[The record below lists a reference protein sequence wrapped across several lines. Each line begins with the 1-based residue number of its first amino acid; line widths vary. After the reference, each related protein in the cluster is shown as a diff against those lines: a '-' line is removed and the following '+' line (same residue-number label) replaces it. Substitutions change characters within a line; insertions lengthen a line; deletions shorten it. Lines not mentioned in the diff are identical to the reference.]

1 MSSLKY
7 IHFNK
12 SPQNTITI
20 GFVLLVF
27 SLVFSKAHAQNKQV
41 VQVKAFTEDLSPYPD
56 LSISINKRAFV
67 DLNNKGVVFVNLS
80 SSDIPIQSIKL
91 KDQALEVAS
100 WNLSKGVLEVIV
112 RKKSYID
119 KEILVIDQ
127 NGDPVSGVEVQFSG
141 SKSLI
146 KTTGSNGIISIPLAL
161 NEEIKDGNQFE
172 IKGYKIQNFKKGATH
187 RLHVT
192 KIVRTV
198 ERVEPKTIEKSLDN
212 VPDKNTVNNF
222 SPQQIDTISS
232 LRIFYDLVN
241 QVGREEI
248 DQATQLKLDAKFEEL
263 LENISGGNQSD
274 NDNLLSQISDSTVV
288 EEDIDKLLEQA
299 KIDNANMHE
308 QRVLKEKI
316 QLVRDKLNVGFENMT
331 KESKENLLMEI
342 RELENILKSNKSQ
355 FNQNLNTYL
364 AVINELKRR
373 FFDLQELENRLSE
386 SESERLKEKR
396 IYQQR
401 LLLTLAVLL
410 IFAFL
415 IILLFYFRTRL
426 KKQKTELIEANKV
439 VKSTNENLETI
450 VLERTFLL
458 NKTFKELDT
467 VLYKASHDLR
477 APLSSIAGI
486 TDLLNREIDNQE
498 LTGLL
503 FKTNNKMDKLLKKL
517 STISEIHQP
526 GKFERIEV
534 KEIYKNIS
542 SSFEKIIKERDIDFT
557 ANIKEEGAV
566 LSISKLVEVII
577 YHLLENAFFFCWVNN
592 QKEKSVSIDIYSNEE
607 NLEIEVTDN
616 GLGIEEVIESKIFEM
631 FYVGNEHSDGNG
643 LGLYIVQKSVD
654 LLNGTIDVQSEKKEQ
669 TTFKV
674 TLPTNGKGSNTLEF
688 LSSLKA

>member
-12 SPQNTITI
+12 SPQNTIAI
-20 GFVLLVF
+20 GFILLVF
-27 SLVFSKAHAQNKQV
+27 SLVFSKANAQDKQV

-100 WNLSKGVLEVIV
+100 WNLSKGILEVIV

-141 SKSLI
+141 SKNLI

-161 NEEIKDGNQFE
+161 NEEIKGGNQFE
-172 IKGYKIQNFKKGATH
+172 IKGYEIRNFKKGATN

-192 KIVRTV
+192 KIVRSV
-198 ERVEPKTIEKSLDN
+198 ERVEPKTIEKSFDL
-212 VPDKNTVNNF
+212 PDKNTANDL

-241 QVGREEI
+241 QVGREDI

-263 LENISGGNQSD
+263 LENISGGNKSD
-274 NDNLLSQISDSTVV
+274 DDNLLSQISDSTVV

-331 KESKENLLMEI
+331 KESKENLLVEI
-342 RELENILKSNKSQ
+342 KELENILKSNKSQ

-364 AVINELKRR
+364 TVINELKRR
-373 FFDLQELENRLSE
+373 FFDLQELESRLSE

-526 GKFERIEV
+526 GKFERIDV

-566 LSISKLVEVII
+566 LSIPKLVEVII

-592 QKEKSVSIDIYSNEE
+592 QKKRSVSIDIYSNEE

-616 GLGIEEVIESKIFEM
+616 GLGIEKVIESKIFEM

-643 LGLYIVQKSVD
+643 LGLYIVQKSAD
-654 LLNGTIDVQSEKKEQ
+654 LLNGTINVQSEKKER

-674 TLPTNGKGSNTLEF
+674 ILPTNGKGSNTLEF